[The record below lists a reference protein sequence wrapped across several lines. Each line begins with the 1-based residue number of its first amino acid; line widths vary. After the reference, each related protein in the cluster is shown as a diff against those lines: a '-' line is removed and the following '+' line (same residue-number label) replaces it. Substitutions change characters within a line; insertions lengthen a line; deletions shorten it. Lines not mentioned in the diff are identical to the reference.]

1 MCIGHY
7 SQGISRVDLSLVYDQ
22 RGDLEGGTADEY
34 DCASWT
40 TVLTAA
46 APFIFLA
53 VGVAR
58 HIYDSAL
65 PFFCQC
71 LPRDS
76 LCWHVLFFS
85 LSMFTISDACV
96 MELEC

>member
-1 MCIGHY
+1 MRIASSWAPLYWMCIGHY

-22 RGDLEGGTADEY
+22 RGDLEGGAADEY

-53 VGVAR
+53 CGCGSA
-58 HIYDSAL
+58 HI
-65 PFFCQC
+65 
-71 LPRDS
+71 R
-76 LCWHVLFFS
+76 
-85 LSMFTISDACV
+85 
-96 MELEC
+96 